1 MIQSMTGFGRSE
13 RNTEQGKIIV
23 ELRSVNSKQLDM
35 NLRIASRYRD
45 HQAAIRTLVS
55 KSVLRGKVD
64 VTVQR
69 ENIQGQSSSGVINK
83 ELFITR
89 YNELSE
95 LLSQVSNPQN
105 ETLLESVLRMPEVIM
120 EQQNEVSEQE
130 VQLLMEAVAEA
141 IENFQNFRQT
151 EGGVLMGDLLGR
163 IDRIEELQNQ
173 IPQHETQ
180 RIENVKIRL
189 KENLDKLQV
198 AVDPSRFEAELIFYL
213 EKFDITEEKVRLK
226 QHLSY
231 FREVAQDV
239 ASGRKLAFI
248 SQEIGREINTTG
260 SKANHLEI
268 QKIVVEM
275 KDELEKIKEQLLN
288 IL

>member
-1 MIQSMTGFGRSE
+1 MTGFGRSE
-13 RNTEQGKIIV
+13 RDGEQGKITV

-35 NLRIASRYRD
+35 NLRVASRYRD
-45 HQAAIRTLVS
+45 QQAAIRGLVS
-55 KSVLRGKVD
+55 KGVLRGKVD
-64 VTVQR
+64 VTVSR
-69 ENIQGQSSSGVINK
+69 ENPPGQSSSGIINK
-83 ELFITR
+83 ELFVAR
-89 YNELSE
+89 YNEISE
-95 LLSQVSNPQN
+95 LLSQVTNPQS
-105 ETLLESVLRMPEVIM
+105 ESLLESVLRLPEVIG
-120 EQQNEVSEQE
+120 EQQSQVNEAEIE
-130 VQLLMEAVAEA
+130 LLMEAVAEA
-141 IENFQNFRQT
+141 IVNFQNFRST
-151 EGGVLMGDLLGR
+151 EGAVLMEDLLGR
-163 IDRIEELQNQ
+163 IDRIEYLHEQ
-173 IPQHETQ
+173 IPQFEAQ
-180 RIENVKIRL
+180 RIENVKNRL

-226 QHLSY
+226 QHLNY
-231 FREVAQDV
+231 FREVARDD